1 MKPLMS
7 ISVLVKRLILL
18 LLLTLAISTVVFHL
32 VGAICQQH
40 VTVHVLHARIEPV
53 YRELPNGKVVEIY
66 ADIYYPDILLYYYTG
81 NETYLGKVNVT
92 LHCNWTGYWG
102 ANVKL
107 IVIDPGF
114 VVDPTTFK
122 PTGYGKHWAEGGCL
136 IGSGAAI
143 VGINPHKGEVGKCV
157 NILLWPRERF
167 FEQAEKS
174 PGAVMPVK
182 LFIGIRVTLYDE
194 NGEIIEG
201 GIINVYTNDK
211 TAPNL
216 TLLFAPAML
225 GTESTKPPNPM
236 AYGVTAAIV
245 VLLGYVLYVLLIR
258 VKTSKST
265 T

>member
-1 MKPLMS
+1 MKPYTS
-7 ISVLVKRLILL
+7 IDVLARHSALLLILA
-18 LLLTLAISTVVFHL
+18 LTILAVFHL
-32 VGAICQQH
+32 ANAICQQH
-40 VTVHVLHARIEPV
+40 ITVHVLHARVEPI
-53 YRELPNGKVVEIY
+53 YRELPDGKVVKIY

-81 NETYLGKVNVT
+81 NETYLGKVNIT

-102 ANVKL
+102 ANIKI

-122 PTGYGKHWAEGGCL
+122 PTEYGNHWAEGGCL

-143 VGINPHKGEVGKCV
+143 VGISPHKGEVGKCV
-157 NILLWPRERF
+157 NVLLWPRERF
-167 FEQAEKS
+167 FEQAKKS

-182 LFIGIRVTLYDE
+182 LFIGIRITLYNE

-201 GIINVYTNDK
+201 GIINVYTSDK

-225 GTESTKPPNPM
+225 GTRSVESVDPA
-236 AYGVTAAIV
+236 AYGATAAIV
-245 VLLGYVLYVLLIR
+245 VLLGYVLYMLLAR
-258 VKTSKST
+258 FKPSKSRA
-265 T
+265 